1 MFAGFYE
8 ARFETPNGS
17 DLGVITLTEDNKLF
31 GGNSEFKYVGSFTRS
46 GDSFYADVEVKPLFV
61 QISGGARKYV
71 RKIKMTGRGG
81 FQNIMC
87 NCESSDSPGVEIKA
101 VLERVIV

>member
-17 DLGVITLTEDNKLF
+17 DLGVIALTEDNKLF
-31 GGNSEFKYVGSFTRS
+31 GGNSEFKYVGTYTRDRDNFTAEL
-46 GDSFYADVEVKPLFV
+46 DVKPLFV
-61 QISGGARKYV
+61 QISGNLSKYG
-71 RKIKMTGRGG
+71 RKIKMMGRGG

-87 NCESSDSPGVEIKA
+87 VCESSDLPGVEIKA